1 MAMTNNRD
9 FPDELTAEMH
19 SEFTV
24 SKETR
29 IMLKAGCVW
38 ESVSPKASK
47 EEIEKLATL
56 YGITYA
62 DAMKYKSEW
71 LTAIRNS
78 EDRYAK

>member
-47 EEIEKLATL
+47 EEIEKWASM

-62 DAMKYKSEW
+62 DAMKYK
-71 LTAIRNS
+71 
-78 EDRYAK
+78 

>member
-1 MAMTNNRD
+1 MPQGGLRMG
-9 FPDELTAEMH
+9 EC
-19 SEFTV
+19 
-24 SKETR
+24 
-29 IMLKAGCVW
+29 I
-38 ESVSPKASK
+38 PKASK
-47 EEIEKLATL
+47 EEIETWAVR